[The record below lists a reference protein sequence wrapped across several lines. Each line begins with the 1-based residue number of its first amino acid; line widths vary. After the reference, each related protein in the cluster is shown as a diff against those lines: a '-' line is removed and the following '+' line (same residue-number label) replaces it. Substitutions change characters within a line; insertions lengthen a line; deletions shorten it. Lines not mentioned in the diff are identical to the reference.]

1 MSERISATVARML
14 RQIAKN
20 GPPSNWPGFDDA
32 DIKWLLTD
40 NADKVGPALDEL
52 RGEYALFRRDMK
64 LNYLYFFP
72 VTQEQAAALV
82 RELRRRPRKK

>member
-1 MSERISATVARML
+1 MSERISKTVARTL

-20 GPPSNWPGFDDA
+20 GPPPDWPGFDDA

-40 NADKVGPALDEL
+40 NADKVGLALDWL
-52 RGEYALFRRDMK
+52 RGEYERFLVSSRAK
-64 LNYLYFFP
+64 QYFFP

-82 RELRRRPRKK
+82 RELRRRPKKK